1 MRSVLQLLRLQF
13 AAGRASFLLGLAA
26 ALVPALAG
34 FLLLGV
40 SGWFIT
46 ASALAGVAGTLL
58 NFFVPSALIR
68 AFAIA
73 RTAGRYGERMLTHDA
88 TFRFLADLRAR
99 VFTGFAHRRA
109 ASAQQS
115 RSGLK
120 LSRLTLD
127 IDQLDRV
134 YLRLAVPAAAL
145 AAVLAV
151 AALMAA
157 SLVPAALLLVLLGPL
172 VLLGAARRVMAPV
185 MAGEARRAEAAEEAI
200 RLRTV
205 DLVAGRRDLAV
216 YGGLEQP
223 VEAVLSADRRRA
235 KAARR
240 IEHVT
245 SRAELAVMA
254 SGQAIAALA
263 LAVMAREVEGGL
275 AGAAIAAGV
284 ILASLALAETLAG
297 LLPGVAAFTR
307 TRCAADRLVPLAA
320 GADVRPAEPA
330 AASYAGTAPAG
341 AVLALSSVSFTYP
354 GAIRPVLEDF
364 SLTVGPGE
372 WLCLAGP
379 SGCGKSTVL
388 ALASRL
394 MPPDSGRIWLEGQ
407 PLEALDEAALRRS
420 VAVVT
425 QKPVLFAGTVAENL
439 RLAAPEATPDEMWQA
454 LERVGLQD
462 VIAARP
468 EGLLSPLGQGS
479 TGLSGGEARR
489 FTLARALLQRPCL
502 WLLDEVTEG
511 LDPISAARVLDT
523 IEILR
528 GESAVLMISHHRR
541 EMDRAT
547 RVLHF
552 RQS

>member
-1 MRSVLQLLRLQF
+1 MRSVLQFLRLQF
-13 AAGRASFLLGLAA
+13 AAGRSSFLLGIAA

-46 ASALAGVAGTLL
+46 ACALAGVAGTLV
-58 NFFVPSALIR
+58 NYFVPSALIR

-99 VFTGFAHRRA
+99 VFTGFSQRRA
-109 ASAQQS
+109 GSAGQS

-172 VLLGAARRVMAPV
+172 VLLGAARRVMAPA
-185 MAGEARRAEAAEEAI
+185 MAQEARRAEAAEEAI

-216 YGGLEQP
+216 YGGLDQP
-223 VEAVLSADRRRA
+223 VDAVLAADRRRA
-235 KAARR
+235 KAAGR
-240 IEHVT
+240 IEGVT

-254 SGQAIAALA
+254 SGQGIAAIA

-297 LLPGVAAFTR
+297 LLPGLAAFTR
-307 TRCAADRLVPLAA
+307 TRRAADRLVPLAA
-320 GADVRPAEPA
+320 GTAGHQAKTALVQA
-330 AASYAGTAPAG
+330 AGTAPAG
-341 AVLALSSVSFTYP
+341 AILALSSVSFTYT

-364 SLTVGPGE
+364 SLTVAPGE

-394 MPPDSGRIWLEGQ
+394 MPPGSGQIWLEGQ
-407 PLEALDEAALRRS
+407 PIGALEEAVLRRS

-439 RLAAPEATPDEMWQA
+439 RLAAPDATPEEMWQA

-462 VIAARP
+462 VISARP
-468 EGLLSPLGQGS
+468 DGLMSQLGQGS

-489 FTLARALLQRPCL
+489 FTLARALLQRPRL

-511 LDPISAARVLDT
+511 LDPHSAARVLDT
-523 IEILR
+523 IESLR
-528 GESAVLMISHHRR
+528 GESAVLMISHQKR
-541 EMDRAT
+541 EMERAT
-547 RVLHF
+547 RILYL